1 MAQTMN
7 QALCQGAQP
16 RSAPRARFCVRQT
29 AGHVLCA
36 PMDRRIPKIRLH
48 IANVAR
54 YANQRL
60 VVRID
65 SWPVNSTYGAARR
78 RRTPHCHADRMSCG

>member
-1 MAQTMN
+1 MTH
-7 QALCQGAQP
+7 ALRQGAQLR
-16 RSAPRARFCVRQT
+16 RSPARACRWARQA

-65 SWPVNSTYGAARR
+65 SWPVASTYGATRR
-78 RRTPHCHADRMSCG
+78 RRDAALLR